1 VPMGQV
7 VWTRP
12 YNLGCKEVAHAVAA
26 MDGAICIQRAILRTL
41 FESERRGY
49 RTITFPALGTGVGGV
64 PHGLGAQLTL
74 EAFKTF
80 AAFQPKSMRSI
91 RVALPTPE
99 AAATWGQTLLAMDA
113 EAVPT

>member
-1 VPMGQV
+1 M
-7 VWTRP
+7 
-12 YNLGCKEVAHAVAA
+12 
-26 MDGAICIQRAILRTL
+26 
-41 FESERRGY
+41 
-49 RTITFPALGTGVGGV
+49 

-74 EAFKTF
+74 EAFRTF
-80 AAFQPKSMRSI
+80 AAFQPKSLRSI